1 MKILISKF
9 SGFLILIILIS
20 CSKEQIVPKYY
31 VVEPIREIQ
40 IINNEKIAVN
50 VIVKSFFVPTIY
62 NQKRI
67 VFRSDSNELQYYF
80 YHMWAEKPSIA
91 IRYFIK
97 AYFENAATFK
107 SCNINSYTQKPDY
120 FVSGNIDLI
129 ERKKSSDR
137 EFIAL
142 RMNVNLVDADK
153 GEMVV
158 THNIQREE
166 TIDAGTSM
174 NVFAQMVSKILTEE
188 MNHFSRKTGTY
199 FKQQE
204 N

>member
-1 MKILISKF
+1 MKILLNKF
-9 SGFLILIILIS
+9 AAFLILIILIS

-31 VVEPIREIQ
+31 VLEPIREIQ

-50 VIVKSFFVPTIY
+50 VSVKSFSVPGIY

-67 VFRSDSNELQYYF
+67 VLRRDSNELQYYF

-107 SCNINSYTQKPDY
+107 SCNINSIAQKPDY
-120 FVSGNIDLI
+120 FITGDLDLI
-129 ERKKSSDR
+129 ERKKSDDR

-142 RMNVNLVDADK
+142 RMNVKLVDVIK
-153 GEMVV
+153 GEIVI
-158 THNIQREE
+158 THNVHREE

-188 MNHFSRKTGTY
+188 MNHFSRKTETY

-204 N
+204 Y